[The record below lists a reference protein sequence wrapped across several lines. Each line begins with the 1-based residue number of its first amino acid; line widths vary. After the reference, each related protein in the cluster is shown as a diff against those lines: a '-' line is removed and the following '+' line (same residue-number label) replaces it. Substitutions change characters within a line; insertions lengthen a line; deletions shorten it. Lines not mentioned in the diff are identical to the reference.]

1 MISSA
6 HPDLPAFLA
15 HLKRVEEA
23 RKFVAEFDEWL
34 AGGPPQGVPPQ
45 FSERTAPTY
54 GGRESLGRA
63 GAEYVASLGSEPTSR
78 TAWNG

>member
-34 AGGPPQGVPPQ
+34 DGRPSAAGRRIGRGAGRRRVARHVGDDGGLGGAGRRDPPP
-45 FSERTAPTY
+45 
-54 GGRESLGRA
+54 
-63 GAEYVASLGSEPTSR
+63 
-78 TAWNG
+78 